1 MVTMLLLLDG
11 RSSLSHSYQIVNFA
25 SFFALAHD
33 FLLSSFTLIINVVSL
48 FSFVS
53 LLYLSYFHFSPSL
66 FLCFLLSSS
75 FSHSLTLSLSLI
87 VSFSHSLF
95 LSFSCSII
103 LSLSVSFSFSHSLIL
118 YDHLVLGY
126 LPRPPGT
133 HIQGTYVSTV
143 HPSPSNSLSLH
154 PFYPLLPSFIS
165 SHLMSY
171 LSSFLLSRI
180 SHLPLEH
187 FLITPS
193 LPFLYFSLPL
203 QG

>member
-1 MVTMLLLLDG
+1 MI
-11 RSSLSHSYQIVNFA
+11 SC
-25 SFFALAHD
+25 
-33 FLLSSFTLIINVVSL
+33 
-48 FSFVS
+48 
-53 LLYLSYFHFSPSL
+53 YLR
-66 FLCFLLSSS
+66 LLSSS
-75 FSHSLTLSLSLI
+75 MSSRSFLLSHCYIYLIFIFLLHSFFAFYYPLLSLILLLSLSLI

-193 LPFLYFSLPL
+193 LHFLYFSLPL